1 MDSSIKEKNDHVIV
15 NINKIEDKKEL
26 ILQNLNDCKEGKCS
40 CPTNEYDKLNKL
52 DIQVNNE
59 VSEIIIDLEPKEGQ
73 KIAVSEI
80 QKCLDYTTKKVNNTT
95 N

>member
-1 MDSSIKEKNDHVIV
+1 MESSIKEKNNHIVV

-26 ILQNLNDCKEGKCS
+26 ILQNLNDCKEGRCS

-52 DIQVNNE
+52 DIQVNDDL
-59 VSEIIIDLEPKEGQ
+59 SEIILDLEPKKDH

-80 QKCLDYTTKKVNNTT
+80 KKCLDYTADKINNSK
-95 N
+95 

>member
-1 MDSSIKEKNDHVIV
+1 MESSLKEKNNHIIV

-26 ILQNLNDCKEGKCS
+26 ILQNLNDCKEGRCS

-52 DIQVNNE
+52 DIQVNNDLN
-59 VSEIIIDLEPKEGQ
+59 EIILDLEPKKGE

-80 QKCLDYTTKKVNNTT
+80 KKCLDYTADKINNSS
-95 N
+95 